1 MRGKQK
7 QVWGLLTPT
16 LILLIF
22 LGVVPIIYI
31 LYLSVYKYNV
41 FSKVGMVYTGFNN
54 FRKLVFDPDFLKSL
68 RLGLTYVILCV
79 AIELP
84 LGLAFANLLIYEY
97 KGKGIFRTI
106 MTLPLAMAPISIGAI
121 WVLMTNPD
129 FGPLAVYLRNIGI
142 DFNIGNNAN
151 QAFIATILMDI
162 WHWTPFVTLTFMA
175 GLSSL
180 PKQPFEAALVDGA
193 TKSQTLRYITL
204 PLLRPVLFTTLF
216 IRIMDTFRVFD
227 EVWMLTSG
235 GPGTATRYVSIHV
248 VREVLQSMNYGYSSA
263 MSLFLLYLTIVVC
276 WLLITFINVSQE
288 SG

>member
-54 FRKLVFDPDFLKSL
+54 FRKLVFDSDFLKSL
-68 RLGLTYVILCV
+68 RLGLSYVILCV

-84 LGLAFANLLIYEY
+84 LGLAFANLLTYEY

-151 QAFIATILMDI
+151 QAFIATVLMDI

-193 TKSQTLRYITL
+193 SKSQTLRYITL

>member
-1 MRGKQK
+1 LRGKQK